1 MSEFFKGSVTPRD
14 WAAVGG
20 ILAFTVLL
28 AVAFYFAIY
37 SGQVAEYQDLV
48 QKDSKL
54 LEDLRTAKDIKEN
67 IAELRDEARKM
78 EELVGKFEERLPEKR
93 EIPSL
98 LRQFEGFAKEIGLRV
113 ELSQLPALTD
123 VRKQTIPYTVKAYGN
138 FHQIVSFINRLEKFQ
153 RYLKVSDL
161 NIGEEEEGIAEAT
174 FILSTFLFVQPGEG
188 GSTS

>member
-1 MSEFFKGSVTPRD
+1 MSEFFKGSVTPKD

-20 ILAFTVLL
+20 ILAFTALL

-37 SGQVAEYQDLV
+37 GGQAAKYQELV
-48 QKDSKL
+48 QKDSQL
-54 LEDLRTAKDIKEN
+54 LDDLKTAKDIQKN
-67 IAELRDEARKM
+67 IAQLREEASKM
-78 EELVGKFEERLPEKR
+78 EELVAKFEERLPEKR

-98 LRQFEGFAKEIGLRV
+98 LRQFEAFAKEIGLRV
-113 ELSQLPALTD
+113 ELSQLPAAKD
-123 VRKQTIPYTVKAYGN
+123 MRKQTIPYTVKAYGN
-138 FHQIVSFINRLEKFQ
+138 FHQIVSFINRLEKFR

>member
-1 MSEFFKGSVTPRD
+1 MSEFFKGSVTPKD
-14 WAAVGG
+14 WVAVGG
-20 ILAFTVLL
+20 VLAFTVLL
-28 AVAFYFAIY
+28 AVAFYFAVY
-37 SGQVAEYQDLV
+37 SAQATKYQELA
-48 QKDSKL
+48 
-54 LEDLRTAKDIKEN
+54 AKDTQLLADLKVARETKLN
-67 IAELRDEARKM
+67 IGQLREEASKM
-78 EELVGKFEERLPEKR
+78 QELVKKFEERLPEKR

-113 ELSQLPALTD
+113 ELSQLPILSD

-138 FHQIVSFINRLEKFQ
+138 FHQIVSFINRLEKFR

-174 FILSTFLFVQPGEG
+174 FILSTFLFLQPGEG